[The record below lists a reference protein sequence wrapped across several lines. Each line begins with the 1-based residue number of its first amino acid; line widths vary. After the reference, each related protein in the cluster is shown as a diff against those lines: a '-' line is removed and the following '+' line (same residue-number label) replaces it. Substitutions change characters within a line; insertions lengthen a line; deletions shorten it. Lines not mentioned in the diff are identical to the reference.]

1 MKILRLILG
10 DQLNPNHSWFKKLDD
25 EILYVLMEVK
35 QETNYVLHH
44 AQKILGIFAA
54 MRDFKSALIKEN
66 HQVIYLGINEKSNL
80 HSFKANLKNLLLT
93 AKGERVMQPE
103 FGTGLQS
110 LLFEPMDDM
119 FEDKLQDVITQTVSY
134 WLPYINIEQI
144 DVEMT
149 DAMKDRHTAHMT
161 IQFTVGNTI
170 ETQEITFT
178 VRG

>member
-1 MKILRLILG
+1 MA
-10 DQLNPNHSWFKKLDD
+10 
-25 EILYVLMEVK
+25 YVLGSKIVK
-35 QETNYVLHH
+35 DTQEFDSY
-44 AQKILGIFAA
+44 AYGIT
-54 MRDFKSALIKEN
+54 LPIKRGNTGYFE
-66 HQVIYLGINEKSNL
+66 QAFT
-80 HSFKANLKNLLLT
+80 SFEQAKANLKNLLLT

-110 LLFEPMDDM
+110 LLFEPMDDT
-119 FEDKLQDVITQTVSY
+119 FESQLQDVITQTVSY

>member
-1 MKILRLILG
+1 MA
-10 DQLNPNHSWFKKLDD
+10 
-25 EILYVLMEVK
+25 YVLGSKIVK
-35 QETNYVLHH
+35 DTQEFDSY
-44 AQKILGIFAA
+44 AYGIT
-54 MRDFKSALIKEN
+54 LPIKKGNTGYFE
-66 HQVIYLGINEKSNL
+66 QAFT
-80 HSFKANLKNLLLT
+80 SFEQAKANLKNLLLT

-110 LLFEPMDDM
+110 LLFEPMDDT
-119 FEDKLQDVITQTVSY
+119 FENRLQDVITQTVSY
-134 WLPYINIEQI
+134 WLPYINIEEI

-149 DAMKDRHTAHMT
+149 DAMKDNHTANMT

>member
-1 MKILRLILG
+1 MA
-10 DQLNPNHSWFKKLDD
+10 
-25 EILYVLMEVK
+25 YVLGSKIVK
-35 QETNYVLHH
+35 DTQEFDSY
-44 AQKILGIFAA
+44 AYGIT
-54 MRDFKSALIKEN
+54 LPIKRGNTGYFE
-66 HQVIYLGINEKSNL
+66 QAFT
-80 HSFKANLKNLLLT
+80 SFEQAKANLKNLLLT

-110 LLFEPMDDM
+110 LLFEPMDDT
-119 FEDKLQDVITQTVSY
+119 FEDRLQDVITQTVCY
-134 WLPYINIEQI
+134 WLPYINIEEI

-149 DAMKDRHTAHMT
+149 DAMKDNHTARMT

>member
-1 MKILRLILG
+1 MA
-10 DQLNPNHSWFKKLDD
+10 
-25 EILYVLMEVK
+25 YVLGSKIVK
-35 QETNYVLHH
+35 DTQEFASY
-44 AQKILGIFAA
+44 AYGIT
-54 MRDFKSALIKEN
+54 LPIKKGNTGYFE
-66 HQVIYLGINEKSNL
+66 QAFT
-80 HSFKANLKNLLLT
+80 SFEQAKANLKNLLLT

-110 LLFEPMDDM
+110 LLFEPMDDT
-119 FEDKLQDVITQTVSY
+119 FESQLQDVITQTVSY

-149 DAMKDRHTAHMT
+149 DAMKDNHTAHMT

>member
-1 MKILRLILG
+1 MA
-10 DQLNPNHSWFKKLDD
+10 
-25 EILYVLMEVK
+25 YVLGSKIVK
-35 QETNYVLHH
+35 DTQEFDSY
-44 AQKILGIFAA
+44 AYGIT
-54 MRDFKSALIKEN
+54 LPIKKGNTGYFE
-66 HQVIYLGINEKSNL
+66 QAFT
-80 HSFKANLKNLLLT
+80 SFEQSKANLKNLLLT

-110 LLFEPMDDM
+110 LLFEPMDDT
-119 FEDKLQDVITQTVSY
+119 FEDRLQDVITQTVSY
-134 WLPYINIEQI
+134 WLPYINIEEI

-149 DAMKDRHTAHMT
+149 DAMKDNHTARMT

>member
-1 MKILRLILG
+1 MA
-10 DQLNPNHSWFKKLDD
+10 
-25 EILYVLMEVK
+25 YVLGSKIVK
-35 QETNYVLHH
+35 DTQEFDSY
-44 AQKILGIFAA
+44 AYGIT
-54 MRDFKSALIKEN
+54 LPIKRGNTGYFE
-66 HQVIYLGINEKSNL
+66 QAFT
-80 HSFKANLKNLLLT
+80 SFEQAKANLKNLLLT

-110 LLFEPMDDM
+110 LLFEPMDDT
-119 FEDKLQDVITQTVSY
+119 FEDRLQDVITQTVSY
-134 WLPYINIEQI
+134 WLPYINIEEI

-149 DAMKDRHTAHMT
+149 DAMKDNHTARMT

>member
-1 MKILRLILG
+1 MA
-10 DQLNPNHSWFKKLDD
+10 
-25 EILYVLMEVK
+25 YVLGSKIVK
-35 QETNYVLHH
+35 DTQEFASY
-44 AQKILGIFAA
+44 AYGIT
-54 MRDFKSALIKEN
+54 LPIKKGNTGYFE
-66 HQVIYLGINEKSNL
+66 QAFT
-80 HSFKANLKNLLLT
+80 SFEQAKANLKNLLLT

-110 LLFEPMDDM
+110 LLFEPMDDT
-119 FEDKLQDVITQTVSY
+119 FEDRLQDVITQTVSY
-134 WLPYINIEQI
+134 WLPYINIEEI

-149 DAMKDRHTAHMT
+149 DAMKDNHTANMT

>member
-1 MKILRLILG
+1 MA
-10 DQLNPNHSWFKKLDD
+10 
-25 EILYVLMEVK
+25 YVLGSKIVK
-35 QETNYVLHH
+35 DTQEFDSY
-44 AQKILGIFAA
+44 AYGIT
-54 MRDFKSALIKEN
+54 LPIKRGNTGYFE
-66 HQVIYLGINEKSNL
+66 QAFT
-80 HSFKANLKNLLLT
+80 SFEQAKANLKNLLLT

-110 LLFEPMDDM
+110 LLFEPMDDT
-119 FEDKLQDVITQTVSY
+119 FEDRLQDVITQTVSY
-134 WLPYINIEQI
+134 WLPYINIEEI

-149 DAMKDRHTAHMT
+149 DAMKDNHTAHMT

>member
-1 MKILRLILG
+1 MA
-10 DQLNPNHSWFKKLDD
+10 
-25 EILYVLMEVK
+25 YVLGSKIVK
-35 QETNYVLHH
+35 DTQEFASY
-44 AQKILGIFAA
+44 AYGIT
-54 MRDFKSALIKEN
+54 LPIKKGNTGYFE
-66 HQVIYLGINEKSNL
+66 QAFT
-80 HSFKANLKNLLLT
+80 SFEQSKANLKNLLLT

-110 LLFEPMDDM
+110 LLFEPMDDT
-119 FEDKLQDVITQTVSY
+119 FEDRLQDVITQTVSY
-134 WLPYINIEQI
+134 WLPYINIEEI

-149 DAMKDRHTAHMT
+149 DAMKDNHTAYMT

>member
-1 MKILRLILG
+1 MA
-10 DQLNPNHSWFKKLDD
+10 
-25 EILYVLMEVK
+25 YVLGSKIVK
-35 QETNYVLHH
+35 DTQEFDSY
-44 AQKILGIFAA
+44 AYGIT
-54 MRDFKSALIKEN
+54 LPIKKGNTGYFE
-66 HQVIYLGINEKSNL
+66 QAFT
-80 HSFKANLKNLLLT
+80 SFEQAKANLKNLLLT

-110 LLFEPMDDM
+110 LLFEPMDDT
-119 FEDKLQDVITQTVSY
+119 FEDRLQDVITQTVSY
-134 WLPYINIEQI
+134 WLPYINIEEI

-149 DAMKDRHTAHMT
+149 DAMKDNHTANMT